1 MYDVTK
7 ISYTPGDI
15 LIFAVDMDTYDVE
28 ECRSIYDAILKQAPD
43 VKVVFVPDDLIEEIV
58 HVQKNSPLYYDL
70 TTISTTTGY
79 PSNIPQP
86 YLTNIS
92 SDSTTATIRL
102 DNEGETKLW

>member
-15 LIFAVDMDTYDVE
+15 LIFAVDMDTYDIE

-70 TTISTTTGY
+70 ATISTTTGY

-92 SDSTTATIRL
+92 SDNTATIRL

>member
-1 MYDVTK
+1 
-7 ISYTPGDI
+7 
-15 LIFAVDMDTYDVE
+15 MDTYDVE

-70 TTISTTTGY
+70 ATISTATGY

>member
-1 MYDVTK
+1 MFDVTK

-15 LIFAVDMDTYDVE
+15 LIFAVDMDCYDVE
-28 ECRSIYDAILKQAPD
+28 ECQHIYDAILKQAPD
-43 VKVVFVPDDLIEEIV
+43 VKVVFIPDDLVEDII
-58 HVQKNSPLYYDL
+58 HIQKNSPLYYDL
-70 TTISTTTGY
+70 ATTTISTGY

-92 SDSTTATIRL
+92 SDSTSATVRL